1 MFAAYFIPRV
11 RDTHFDFLRLLFLV
25 SVICPLIQEH
35 LLPVKKLISQ
45 APEDAMLKIRRPVY
59 NRLFKLNRVRCKS
72 NLSTVS
78 VLASR
83 SLNQDLMLSECRGTT
98 ASGVCLQ
105 ALTPSLPSLCDFLT
119 LSPNREPVH
128 RLGKM

>member
-11 RDTHFDFLRLLFLV
+11 RDTHIDFLWLLFLV

-59 NRLFKLNRVRCKS
+59 NRLFKLNRCYVPTKK
-72 NLSTVS
+72 
-78 VLASR
+78 A
-83 SLNQDLMLSECRGTT
+83 M
-98 ASGVCLQ
+98 
-105 ALTPSLPSLCDFLT
+105 
-119 LSPNREPVH
+119 
-128 RLGKM
+128 